1 MPVYFTSTHGHKEF
15 STKLGHHLF
24 GVLGVLLMTFT
35 TIYNTKMNID
45 NLLQQAIRQEGE
57 IDILHYTNLVLLEAC
72 RLIKETP
79 TTSAFTSFDQ
89 AVAETQRADC
99 FRQVYNLI
107 TKNIE
112 NGT

>member
-1 MPVYFTSTHGHKEF
+1 
-15 STKLGHHLF
+15 
-24 GVLGVLLMTFT
+24 
-35 TIYNTKMNID
+35 MNIKQLVTD
-45 NLLQQAIRQEGE
+45 ATTQTGRLDLQQ
-57 IDILHYTNLVLLEAC
+57 YTNLVLLEAC

-79 TTSAFTSFDQ
+79 TTSAITSFDA